1 MSFSL
6 YYPWRGH
13 YEYEERCTW
22 HFSGYFIERPKVDFA
37 LVRLPSGQNR
47 FERAFQFTNDSKM
60 PVANSLLPATGC
72 VCGARRQAQ
81 RATKLIAMATI
92 LIQFH
97 YEFTK
102 MLLAQLCEKCCS
114 TSTSPCLSHALSLS
128 LSFPLTIE
136 LMFLVASEKLM
147 KRTVATRGLIAPQ
160 RRCRAA
166 TWRRKTNMRITLDK
180 PKMWCSFKLFNLAS
194 L

>member
-1 MSFSL
+1 MFFNYVTCQKCCLIFPFFLSSAIKPEPVLNCLLCPPSLCSVPLSSLYMSFSL
-6 YYPWRGH
+6 YYPWSGH

-72 VCGARRQAQ
+72 VWGTSPGAARNETHRHGNNFNSIPL
-81 RATKLIAMATI
+81 RV
-92 LIQFH
+92 
-97 YEFTK
+97 TK

-114 TSTSPCLSHALSLS
+114 TSTSPCLSHSISFSLCLSDN
-128 LSFPLTIE
+128 
-136 LMFLVASEKLM
+136 
-147 KRTVATRGLIAPQ
+147 RTNVFG
-160 RRCRAA
+160 
-166 TWRRKTNMRITLDK
+166 
-180 PKMWCSFKLFNLAS
+180 S
-194 L
+194 